1 MTTLTIEGV
10 EGTLITSN
18 GTFPMGAPTEVA
30 FGPKGV
36 TFTFYRAAAG
46 VSGLML
52 SFDLRIGSQTA
63 RRRVPNRLVTPSDDI
78 HILQLVELDLE
89 A

>member
-1 MTTLTIEGV
+1 MTKLSIEGV
-10 EGTLITSN
+10 DGTLITSN
-18 GTFPMGAPTEVA
+18 GSFPMGPPTEVA

-36 TFTFYRAAAG
+36 TFCFFRAAAG
-46 VSGLML
+46 ISGLML
-52 SFDLRIGSQTA
+52 SFDLRMGSQTA
-63 RRRVPNRLVTPSDDI
+63 RRPVPPQLVTTADDV